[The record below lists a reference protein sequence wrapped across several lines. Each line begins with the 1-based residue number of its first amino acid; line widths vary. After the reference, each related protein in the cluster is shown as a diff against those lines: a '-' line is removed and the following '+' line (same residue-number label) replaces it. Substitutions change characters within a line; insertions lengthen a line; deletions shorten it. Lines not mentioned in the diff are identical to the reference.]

1 MIGLS
6 NVKAAIHNF
15 VKIARLLH
23 ENGKNFFGE
32 IPLKWSFAGNTG
44 TGKSTVAEIMSDLL
58 KAMNILG
65 NGQFIEIKGEQLYN
79 VPDYKVDEVL
89 QDAMK
94 KSRQGLLFIDG
105 DSPKFKNAYN
115 TFDSEQLRIKLAGYT
130 SAMPGAHAL
139 IIAENRAPRQDLVE
153 QLIDNGAHEVDH
165 TLIFEDYTS
174 EELFE
179 ILKQMLS
186 DKDFSFEQKAESIMQ
201 HYIEYLCSDQY
212 SWLCKRPNH
221 ENHIAN
227 HYAKRLSPTR

>member
-1 MIGLS
+1 
-6 NVKAAIHNF
+6 
-15 VKIARLLH
+15 
-23 ENGKNFFGE
+23 
-32 IPLKWSFAGNTG
+32 
-44 TGKSTVAEIMSDLL
+44 MSDLL

-130 SAMPGAHAL
+130 SALPGAHAL
-139 IIAENRAPRQDLVE
+139 IIAETRAPRQDLVE
-153 QLIDNGAHEVDH
+153 QLIGNGAHEVDH
-165 TLIFEDYTS
+165 TLIFDDYTS

-186 DKDFSFEQKAESIMQ
+186 DKDFSFEQSRKYHAALHRIPLFRP
-201 HYIEYLCSDQY
+201 IFL
-212 SWLCKRPNH
+212 LCKRPNH

>member
-89 QDAMK
+89 QEAMK

-130 SAMPGAHAL
+130 SALPGAHAL
-139 IIAENRAPRQDLVE
+139 IIAENRAPPARFGRTV
-153 QLIDNGAHEVDH
+153 N
-165 TLIFEDYTS
+165 
-174 EELFE
+174 
-179 ILKQMLS
+179 
-186 DKDFSFEQKAESIMQ
+186 
-201 HYIEYLCSDQY
+201 
-212 SWLCKRPNH
+212 W
-221 ENHIAN
+221 
-227 HYAKRLSPTR
+227 